1 MIDLYEDKKEI
12 ISFDAKRVFYRE
24 MQKKVGN
31 VEDWID
37 YTDEDGNNHKWYE
50 KYRFTEQ
57 EKQRLINAN
66 RYKNGVYVSDEH
78 LKIGLFEEG
87 KNGQPN

>member
-1 MIDLYEDKKEI
+1 MSVDIYADEREVI
-12 ISFDAKRVFYRE
+12 PFEVKRVVYRE
-24 MQKKVGN
+24 MQKRVGN
-31 VEDWID
+31 FEDWMKYVD
-37 YTDEDGNNHKWYE
+37 KDGNNHKHYE
-50 KYRFTEQ
+50 KYKFTEQ

-87 KNGQPN
+87 KNGQ